1 MGRFKGA
8 YPYFLSIFVLDMQ
21 KLLTFLRNRHEAIF
35 RALLFIGAALIISLV
50 LPKEG
55 KFKYEYQKS
64 RPWGHEDLVAPFG
77 FAILKP
83 KAEVEKELAAAKEA
97 KKYYFKVDKS
107 IAEKQKAVLET
118 KLADEIRYPAFIS
131 LSENKKKQFL
141 ANNIE
146 EGQQILDK
154 VYSKGIIEVVSEV
167 EKQNDEFDIY
177 LLSDNNVEQSRDLGS
192 FLTVSKAQQFI
203 ETELNQN
210 AEKIDKSALRQLLT
224 DAISQNVLF
233 DKQMTQK
240 VGENDLN
247 NVSIT
252 RGAIAEGEKIID
264 KGDIVDD
271 AKFQVLESLRT
282 EYEKQLGSS
291 GSSSLIFLGHFILSA
306 IVLLVLYIFIILF
319 RPHIA
324 QNNLY
329 VVFILL
335 MVLLMVISASVVH
348 HFTVLHPYVVPF
360 CILPI
365 IIRAF
370 FDTRLALFTHLVT
383 TLIIGYIVPNGFQFV
398 FLQLLAGIISIFS
411 YVNMQQRS
419 QLFII
424 IAIIFATYSVS
435 YFGIAIIQEGDI
447 QSINLS
453 YFAYFAASVGLTLF
467 VYPLIY
473 VLEKIFGFVSDVTML
488 ELSNTNSTLLRELAV
503 KAPGTFQHSM
513 QVANLAESAIFAIE
527 GNPMLMRTGA
537 LYHDIGKM
545 EMPMYFVENQ
555 VSGVNPHDE
564 LSFEESARII
574 ISHVGR
580 GVEMAK
586 KHKLPEQIIDFIRTH
601 HGTSVVRYFYHSH
614 LKNYPEGEIDKEAFS
629 YPGPLPFSKETAV
642 LMMADTVEAASRT
655 MKEHSPEKISEL
667 VDRLIDHQV
676 EENQFVN
683 SNITFRDITV
693 IRKIFKK
700 KLAEIYHARI
710 EYPS

>member
-1 MGRFKGA
+1 MKEL
-8 YPYFLSIFVLDMQ
+8 LSRI
-21 KLLTFLRNRHEAIF
+21 RNSHEDIL
-35 RALLFIGAALIISLV
+35 RALLFLGAALIISFV
-50 LPKEG
+50 LPREG

-64 RPWGHEDLVAPFG
+64 RPWAHEDLVAPFA
-77 FAILKP
+77 FAVYKP
-83 KAEVEKELAAAKEA
+83 TDLVEKELSEA
-97 KKYYFKVDKS
+97 KKNQRYYFKFDNTV
-107 IAEKQKAVLET
+107 AEQQVAKFGSR
-118 KLADEIRYPAFIS
+118 LAEEISYPTLAG
-131 LSENKKKQFL
+131 LSEKRKEKYLEKNL
-141 ANNIE
+141 EAGRTVLN
-146 EGQQILDK
+146 K
-154 VYSKGIIEVVSEV
+154 VYTKGIIEMVAEI
-167 EKQNDEFDIY
+167 EKKKTDFTIY
-177 LLSDNNVEQSRDLGS
+177 ILGENNVEEVRDLGS
-192 FLTVSKAQQFI
+192 FYTVADAQKYI
-203 ETELNQN
+203 E
-210 AEKIDKSALRQLLT
+210 AEVDKLDDKLDRPALRVLLT
-224 DAISQNVLF
+224 DAISQNVLY
-233 DKQMTQK
+233 DPEMTEK
-240 VGENDLN
+240 VLANDLN
-247 NVSIT
+247 SVSIT
-252 RGAIAEGEKIID
+252 RGAISQGEKIID
-264 KGDIVDD
+264 KGEIVDE
-271 AKFQVLESLRT
+271 AKFQILESLRV

-291 GSSSLIFLGHFILSA
+291 TSYYLIFLGHFILSS
-306 IVLLVLYIFIILF
+306 IVLLVLYFFIVLF

-335 MVLLMVISASVVH
+335 MVLLMVVSASIVH

-419 QLFII
+419 QLFVIV
-424 IAIIFATYSVS
+424 AIIFATYSLS

-447 QSINLS
+447 ESINLT
-453 YFAYFAASVGLTLF
+453 YFAYFGASVGLTLF

-488 ELSNTNSTLLRELAV
+488 ELSNTNSPLLREMAA

-513 QVANLAESAIFAIE
+513 QVANLAESAIFNIG
-527 GNPMLMRTGA
+527 GNALLMRTGS

-574 ISHVGR
+574 ISHVSR

-614 LKNYPEGEIDKEAFS
+614 LKNYPEGQIDKEKFS
-629 YPGPLPFSKETAV
+629 YSGPLPFSKETAV
-642 LMMADTVEAASRT
+642 LMMADTVEAASRSL
-655 MKEHSPEKISEL
+655 KEHTPEKISEL

-700 KLAEIYHARI
+700 KLAEIYHTRI